1 MTAVDTGTAVAR
13 RHAVLGVTGVVTLLG
28 SLDAYVIVTLLNSIT
43 NDLDI
48 PLNHLERATPI
59 VTAYL
64 LGYVAAM
71 PLLGQTADRFGPR
84 RVLQSCLVVFAAGSA
99 LTANAHS
106 LPLLVAGR
114 LVQGAAAGALLPV
127 ALALAGRLFQGGARP
142 VALGSVGAA
151 QELGSVLGP
160 LYGAG
165 VAALTGWRGVFWVNV
180 PLVLV
185 AVVVMEF
192 TVPAAPMS
200 PQPGE
205 TGGTGGTG
213 EPTGSRRTDLVGGGL
228 LAVALAL
235 LVAALDNQ
243 DPQQSVLPSWGLPM
257 LLGSAA
263 ALAAFVLWERRSRTR
278 LIDIGRMRRR
288 PFAAAMAT
296 SFCAGVALL
305 VTLVDGELV
314 AQSLLGKSSVG
325 GALLLMWFLVA
336 LPVGAVIGGLAGRRL
351 GHSVVAAVGMAVAA
365 GGYFL
370 IAAWP
375 LAALTSHLGPLPLA
389 QTDLVIAG
397 LGLGLVIAPV
407 AGAVLDSTEP
417 GQHTAASAAAVISR
431 TIGMLVGVAALSA
444 WGLHR
449 FQSLTAH
456 LNMPIPGTANFGKA
470 WPAYRHALDVAL
482 HTEYSD
488 IFRVTAIVCALGA
501 VCALGLAARTSSNPP
516 R

>member
-1 MTAVDTGTAVAR
+1 VTAVDTGTAPAGR
-13 RHAVLGVTGVVTLLG
+13 RAVLGVAGVVVLLG
-28 SLDAYVIVTLLNSIT
+28 SLDTYVIVTLLNSIT
-43 NDLDI
+43 NDLGI
-48 PLNHLERATPI
+48 PLNHLEQATPI

-71 PLLGQTADRFGPR
+71 PLLGQSADRFGPR

-99 LTANAHS
+99 LTASAHS

-127 ALALAGRLFQGGARP
+127 TLALAGRLFQSRTRP

-165 VAALTGWRGVFWVNV
+165 LAALTGWRGVFWVNV
-180 PLVLV
+180 PLAL
-185 AVVVMEF
+185 AAAVVMEF
-192 TVPAAPMS
+192 TVPAAVS
-200 PQPGE
+200 PDE
-205 TGGTGGTG
+205 G
-213 EPTGSRRTDLVGGGL
+213 EPTGSRRTDLVGGTL

-243 DPQQSVLPSWGLPM
+243 DPQASVLPSWGLST
-257 LLGSAA
+257 LLGSAV
-263 ALAAFVLWERRSRTR
+263 ALAAFVLWERRSPTR
-278 LIDIGRMRRR
+278 LIDTRRMRRR

-314 AQSLLGKSSVG
+314 AQSLLGESSVG
-325 GALLLMWFLVA
+325 GALLLMWFLTA
-336 LPVGAVIGGLAGRRL
+336 LPVGAVVGGLAGRRL
-351 GHSVVAAVGMAVAA
+351 GHAAVAAIGMAVAA
-365 GGYFL
+365 GGYVL

-375 LAALTSHLGPLPLA
+375 LAALAGPFPTA

-407 AGAVLDSTEP
+407 AGAVLDATEP
-417 GQHTAASAAAVISR
+417 GQHAAASAAAVISR

-449 FQSLTAH
+449 FQVLTAH
-456 LNMPIPGTANFGKA
+456 LDMPIPGTSGFGKA
-470 WPAYRHALDVAL
+470 WPAYEHALHEAL

-488 IFRVTAIVCALGA
+488 IFRVTAVVCALGA
-501 VCALGLAARTSSNPP
+501 VCALGLADRTPDKTAR
-516 R
+516 

>member
-1 MTAVDTGTAVAR
+1 MTAVDTGTALTR
-13 RHAVLGVTGVVTLLG
+13 RHAVLGVTGAVVLLG
-28 SLDAYVIVTLLNSIT
+28 SLDTYVIVTLLNSIT
-43 NDLDI
+43 NDLGI
-48 PLNHLERATPI
+48 PLNQLERATAI

-71 PLLGQTADRFGPR
+71 PLLGQSADRFGPR

-99 LTANAHS
+99 LTASAHS
-106 LPLLVAGR
+106 LQLLVAGR

-127 ALALAGRLFQGGARP
+127 GLALAGRLFQGRARP

-185 AVVVMEF
+185 AVVVVQF
-192 TVPAAPMS
+192 TVPAAATPE
-200 PQPGE
+200 QGD
-205 TGGTGGTG
+205 
-213 EPTGSRRTDLVGGGL
+213 PTGSRRTDLVGGTL

-243 DPQQSVLPSWGLPM
+243 DPQKSVLPSWGLPM
-257 LLGSAA
+257 LFGSAVV
-263 ALAAFVLWERRSRTR
+263 LGAFVLWERRSRTR
-278 LIDIGRMRRR
+278 LIDTRRMRRL

-296 SFCAGVALL
+296 NFCAGVALL

-325 GALLLMWFLVA
+325 GALLLMWFLTA
-336 LPVGAVIGGLAGRRL
+336 LPVGAVVGGLAGRRL
-351 GHSVVAAVGMAVAA
+351 RHSVVAAVGMAVAA

-375 LAALTSHLGPLPLA
+375 LAALAAHMGPLPLA

-407 AGAVLDSTEP
+407 AGAALDSTEP
-417 GQHTAASAAAVISR
+417 GQHTVASAAAVVSR

-449 FQSLTAH
+449 FQTLTAH
-456 LNMPIPGTANFGKA
+456 LNMPIPGTGNFEKA
-470 WPAYRHALDVAL
+470 WPAYQHALDLAL

-488 IFRVTAIVCALGA
+488 IFRMTAAVCTLGA
-501 VCALGLAARTSSNPP
+501 VCALGLGGRTLDASAR
-516 R
+516 

>member
-1 MTAVDTGTAVAR
+1 MTAVDTGTALTR
-13 RHAVLGVTGVVTLLG
+13 RNAVLGVTGVVVLLG
-28 SLDAYVIVTLLNSIT
+28 SLDTYVIVTLLNSIT
-43 NDLDI
+43 NDLGI

-71 PLLGQTADRFGPR
+71 PLLGQSADRFGPR

-99 LTANAHS
+99 LTASAHS

-127 ALALAGRLFQGGARP
+127 ALALAGRLFQGRARP

-185 AVVVMEF
+185 AAVVIEF
-192 TVPAAPMS
+192 TVPATAS
-200 PQPGE
+200 PEQ
-205 TGGTGGTG
+205 G
-213 EPTGSRRTDLVGGGL
+213 EPTGSRRTDLVGGAL
-228 LAVALAL
+228 LAV
-235 LVAALDNQ
+235 
-243 DPQQSVLPSWGLPM
+243 
-257 LLGSAA
+257 

-278 LIDIGRMRRR
+278 LIDIDRMRRR

-325 GALLLMWFLVA
+325 GALLLMWFLTA

-375 LAALTSHLGPLPLA
+375 LAALAAHVGPLPLA

-417 GQHTAASAAAVISR
+417 GQHTAASAAAVIAR

-449 FQSLTAH
+449 FQTLTAH
-456 LNMPIPGTANFGKA
+456 LNMPIPGTANFAKA
-470 WPAYRHALDVAL
+470 WPAYQHALHVAL

-488 IFRVTAIVCALGA
+488 IFLVTAAVCVLGA
-501 VCALGLAARTSSNPP
+501 VCALGLADRTSAESA

>member
-1 MTAVDTGTAVAR
+1 VTADDTGTALPR
-13 RHAVLGVTGVVTLLG
+13 RHAVLGVSGAVALLG

-43 NDLDI
+43 NDLGI
-48 PLNHLERATPI
+48 PLNHLERATAI

-71 PLLGQTADRFGPR
+71 PLLGQSADRFGPR
-84 RVLQSCLVVFAAGSA
+84 RVLQACLVVFAAGSA
-99 LTANAHS
+99 LTASAHN
-106 LPLLVAGR
+106 LQLLVAGR
-114 LVQGAAAGALLPV
+114 LVQGVAAGALLPV
-127 ALALAGRLFQGGARP
+127 GLALAGRLFHGRARP

-165 VAALTGWRGVFWVNV
+165 LAALTGWRGVFWVNV
-180 PLVLV
+180 PLALV
-185 AVVVMEF
+185 AAVVVQF
-192 TVPAAPMS
+192 TVPAEAS
-200 PQPGE
+200 PEQ
-205 TGGTGGTG
+205 G
-213 EPTGSRRTDLVGGGL
+213 EPNESRRTDLVGGVL

-243 DPQQSVLPSWGLPM
+243 DPEKSVLPSWGLPL
-257 LLGSAA
+257 LLGSAV

-278 LIDIGRMRRR
+278 LIDTRRMRRR

-325 GALLLMWFLVA
+325 GALLLMWFLRA
-336 LPVGAVIGGLAGRRL
+336 LPMGAVLGGLAGRRL
-351 GHSVVAAVGMAVAA
+351 THSVVAAVGMAVAA
-365 GGYFL
+365 IGYFL

-375 LAALTSHLGPLPLA
+375 LAALSAHLGPLPLA

-417 GQHTAASAAAVISR
+417 AQHTAASAAAVISR

-449 FQSLTAH
+449 FQTLTAH
-456 LNMPIPGTANFGKA
+456 LDMPIPGTRDFAKA
-470 WPAYRHALDVAL
+470 WPAYQHALHMAL

-488 IFRVTAIVCALGA
+488 IFRVTAVVCALGA
-501 VCALGLAARTSSNPP
+501 VCALGLSDRKPDESAR
-516 R
+516 

>member
-1 MTAVDTGTAVAR
+1 MTAVDTGTALAG
-13 RHAVLGVTGVVTLLG
+13 RHAALGVTGVVALLG
-28 SLDAYVIVTLLNSIT
+28 SLDAYVIVTLLNPIT
-43 NDLDI
+43 DDLGI
-48 PLNHLERATPI
+48 PLNHLERATAI

-71 PLLGQTADRFGPR
+71 PLLGQSADRFGPR

-99 LTANAHS
+99 LTASAHS
-106 LPLLVAGR
+106 LQLLIAGR
-114 LVQGAAAGALLPV
+114 LVQGVAAGALLPV
-127 ALALAGRLFQGGARP
+127 SLALAGRLFQGRARP

-185 AVVVMEF
+185 AAVVVEF
-192 TVPAAPMS
+192 TVPAEATPE
-200 PQPGE
+200 PGE
-205 TGGTGGTG
+205 S
-213 EPTGSRRTDLVGGGL
+213 TGSRRTDLVGGTL
-228 LAVALAL
+228 LAVGLAL
-235 LVAALDNQ
+235 LVVALDNQ
-243 DPQQSVLPSWGLPM
+243 DPQKSVLPSWGLPM
-257 LLGSAA
+257 LLGSAVV
-263 ALAAFVLWERRSRTR
+263 LVAFVLWERRSRTR
-278 LIDIGRMRRR
+278 LIDTRRMRRR

-296 SFCAGVALL
+296 NFCAGVALL

-325 GALLLMWFLVA
+325 GALLLMWFLTA

-375 LAALTSHLGPLPLA
+375 LAALAAHVGPLPLA

-431 TIGMLVGVAALSA
+431 TIGMLIGVAALSA

-449 FQSLTAH
+449 FQTLTAH
-456 LNMPIPGTANFGKA
+456 LNMPVPGTGNFEKA
-470 WPAYRHALDVAL
+470 WPAYQHALDVAL

-488 IFRVTAIVCALGA
+488 IFRVTAVVCALGA
-501 VCALGLAARTSSNPP
+501 VCALGLAAERGRHAGQRSS
-516 R
+516 

>member
-1 MTAVDTGTAVAR
+1 MTAVDTRTALTG
-13 RHAVLGVTGVVTLLG
+13 RHAVLGVTGAVVLLG
-28 SLDAYVIVTLLNSIT
+28 SLDTYVIVTLLNSIT
-43 NDLDI
+43 NDLGI
-48 PLNHLERATPI
+48 PINHLERATAI

-71 PLLGQTADRFGPR
+71 PLLGQSADRFGPR

-99 LTANAHS
+99 LTASAHS
-106 LPLLVAGR
+106 LQLLVAGR

-127 ALALAGRLFQGGARP
+127 ALALAGRLFHGRARP

-185 AVVVMEF
+185 AAVVVQF
-192 TVPAAPMS
+192 TVPAAPAAAV
-200 PQPGE
+200 PEQ
-205 TGGTGGTG
+205 G
-213 EPTGSRRTDLVGGGL
+213 EPTGSRRTDLVGGAL

-235 LVAALDNQ
+235 LVAAPGNQ
-243 DPQQSVLPSWGLPM
+243 DPQKSVLPSWGLPM
-257 LLGSAA
+257 LLGSAVV
-263 ALAAFVLWERRSRTR
+263 LVAFVLWERRSRTR
-278 LIDIGRMRRR
+278 LIDTRRMRRR

-296 SFCAGVALL
+296 SFCSGVALL

-325 GALLLMWFLVA
+325 GALLLMWFLTA

-375 LAALTSHLGPLPLA
+375 LAALAAHVGPLPLA

-417 GQHTAASAAAVISR
+417 GRHTAASAAAVISR

-449 FQSLTAH
+449 FQTLTAH
-456 LNMPIPGTANFGKA
+456 LNMPVPGTGNFGKA
-470 WPAYRHALDVAL
+470 WPAYQHALDVAL

-488 IFRVTAIVCALGA
+488 IFRVTAVVCALGA
-501 VCALGLAARTSSNPP
+501 VCALGLAGRAFDESAR
-516 R
+516 

>member
-1 MTAVDTGTAVAR
+1 VTDVDTGTAQTG
-13 RHAVLGVTGVVTLLG
+13 RHAVLGVTGVVVLLG
-28 SLDAYVIVTLLNSIT
+28 SLDTYVIVTLLNSIT
-43 NDLDI
+43 DDLGI
-48 PLNHLERATPI
+48 PLNHLERATAI

-71 PLLGQTADRFGPR
+71 PLLAQSADRFGPR
-84 RVLQSCLVVFAAGSA
+84 RVLQACLVVFAAGSA
-99 LTANAHS
+99 LTASAHS
-106 LPLLVAGR
+106 LQLLVAGR
-114 LVQGAAAGALLPV
+114 LVQGIAAGALLPV
-127 ALALAGRLFQGGARP
+127 ALALAGRLFQGRARP

-165 VAALTGWRGVFWVNV
+165 VASLTGWRGVFWVNV

-185 AVVVMEF
+185 AAVVTEF
-192 TVPAAPMS
+192 TVPAAAS
-200 PQPGE
+200 PEQ
-205 TGGTGGTG
+205 GGPDEG
-213 EPTGSRRTDLVGGGL
+213 RHTDLVGGAL

-243 DPQQSVLPSWGLPM
+243 DPQKSVLPSWGLPM
-257 LLGSAA
+257 LLGSVV
-263 ALAAFVLWERRSRTR
+263 ALAAFALWERRSRTR
-278 LIDIGRMRRR
+278 LIDTRRMRRR

-314 AQSLLGKSSVG
+314 AQSLLGESSVG
-325 GALLLMWFLVA
+325 GALLLMWFLTA

-351 GHSVVAAVGMAVAA
+351 THSVVAAVGMAVAA
-365 GGYFL
+365 AGYFL

-375 LAALTSHLGPLPLA
+375 LAPLAARLGPLPLA
-389 QTDLVIAG
+389 QSDLVIAG

-417 GQHTAASAAAVISR
+417 GQHATASAAAVVSR

-449 FQSLTAH
+449 FQTLTAH
-456 LNMPIPGTANFGKA
+456 LDMPVPGTSDFKKA
-470 WPAYRHALDVAL
+470 WPAYQHALKVAL

-488 IFRVTAIVCALGA
+488 IFRVTAVVCVLGA
-501 VCALGLAARTSSNPP
+501 VCALGLTDRTYDES
-516 R
+516 RR